1 MWSVEMS
8 NHNCTTVTTIP
19 MSKGFTT
26 ENEQDDDE
34 DAGCVACACRPEE
47 LHYARRIARLKAE
60 ALHLLD
66 RERPTS

>member
-1 MWSVEMS
+1 
-8 NHNCTTVTTIP
+8 